1 MSIEPEDM
9 LEEALRNDF
18 PTADT
23 QARVRRRL
31 LAAGLAVGNG
41 VAATTAAASSAGAA
55 GVVGTA
61 GKIAG
66 LSWGLK
72 LGLAAMVTIPTVGLW
87 LDGRAERG
95 AAVQPPVAT
104 PARAVEARP
113 RAVTQSPDAT
123 ELAPEADGPSSVPEP
138 PQPRAA
144 KAVEAGAPAPAND
157 LPAGHARPSQGD
169 FAPLEPPTR
178 APRVTSTLA
187 EETRLLD
194 GAFAELAAGNRARAA
209 ELINEHEARFPAGLL
224 QKERERAKTRLS
236 QMSRGE

>member
-31 LAAGLAVGNG
+31 LVAGLAVGNG
-41 VAATTAAASSAGAA
+41 VAATTAAASTAGAA

-87 LDGRAERG
+87 IDGHRERG
-95 AAVQPPVAT
+95 PAVPAPIAT
-104 PARAVEARP
+104 PARAVEAP
-113 RAVTQSPDAT
+113 RAVAQSPDAP
-123 ELAPEADGPSSVPEP
+123 ELAPEADGPPSLPELP
-138 PQPRAA
+138 LPRAA

-209 ELINEHEARFPAGLL
+209 ELIHEHEARFPAGLL